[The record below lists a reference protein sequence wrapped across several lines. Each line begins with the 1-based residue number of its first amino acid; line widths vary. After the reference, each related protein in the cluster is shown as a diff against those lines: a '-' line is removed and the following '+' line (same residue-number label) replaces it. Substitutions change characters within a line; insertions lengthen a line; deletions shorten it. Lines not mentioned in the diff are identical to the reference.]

1 MDADIDTFPAALW
14 ALQAL
19 LGIETMPPALRLAL
33 YIPSAS
39 AHIPVREYPEYDS
52 LVRSGIVDGSGQVH
66 HEVID
71 WLTIISRPDLEV
83 QLTVRRP
90 GDEPGT
96 IKESLTVFCRMES
109 WLAAITLT
117 PADAERRRHVAREVG
132 FEGDPDELPREWA
145 DQIRIT
151 YLGQSSDLSRQTE
164 LITEAI
170 VSELGTA
177 DAANIDGTNIELS
190 TFLQASGVA
199 GQDPEALTAMLMRSG
214 ITERQCE
221 VLTEMMALDRSAL
234 ATVSARHVIPGATPQ
249 DRAVGRTVVIA
260 DSQFG
265 RVSMAQSVSESGTLW
280 VSLWPGEPS
289 TVRSDITDFV
299 ATVITPRTYVN

>member
-19 LGIETMPPALRLAL
+19 LGIETMPPALRLAV

-39 AHIPVREYPEYDS
+39 AHIPVREYPEYQS
-52 LVRSGIVDGSGQVH
+52 LVHSGIVNAAGQVH

-83 QLTVRRP
+83 QLTIRRP
-90 GDEPGT
+90 GDEPDT

-117 PADAERRRHVAREVG
+117 PADAERRRQVAAQIG
-132 FEGDPDELPREWA
+132 FEGDPNELPREWV

-151 YLGQSSDLSRQTE
+151 YLGESSDLDRQTE
-164 LITEAI
+164 MITEGI
-170 VSELGTA
+170 LSEIGTA
-177 DAANIDGTNIELS
+177 APARIDGANIELS

-199 GQDPEALTAMLMRSG
+199 GNDAEALTAMLMRAG
-214 ITERQCE
+214 ITESQCA

-234 ATVSARHVIPGATPQ
+234 ATVSARHVIPGASPHE
-249 DRAVGRTVVIA
+249 RAVGRTVVIA
-260 DSQFG
+260 DSGLG
-265 RVSMAQSVSESGTLW
+265 RVSMAQSVSDSGTLW
-280 VSLWPGEPS
+280 VSLWPGEPA
-289 TVRSDITDFV
+289 TVRGDITDFV
-299 ATVITPRTYVN
+299 STVIAPRVHLN